1 MYKKNQQQHAKFFS
15 TFAQKYEKPRHNRD
29 FSSLPY
35 KVSDNFILS
44 SLRPVCS

>member
-1 MYKKNQQQHAKFFS
+1 MYKKKSTTTRKIFS
-15 TFAQKYEKPRHNRD
+15 TFAQKYEKSRHNRD